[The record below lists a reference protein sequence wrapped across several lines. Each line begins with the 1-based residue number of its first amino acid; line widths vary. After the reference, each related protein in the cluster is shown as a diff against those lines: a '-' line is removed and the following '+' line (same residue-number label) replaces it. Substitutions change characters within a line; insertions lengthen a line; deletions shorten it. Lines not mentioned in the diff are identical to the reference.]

1 MFPTIGNISKVDQPL
16 NGTARVE
23 PSDARLIPFKGKAP
37 RLGEG
42 CFLADTARLVGDVV
56 IGPRSSIWFGAVIR
70 GDVFHVRIG
79 ARVNIQDMALIHVTA
94 EKHPTLVG
102 DDVTIGHR
110 ATLHGCTVGRG
121 ALIGMGA
128 TILDEARIGAHAM
141 VGAGALV
148 TPGSVIEE
156 GTLWTGVPARFR
168 RELRASERE
177 HLARSAPHY
186 CKLAQVYLD
195 AGFGR
200 VGTAT

>member
-1 MFPTIGNISKVDQPL
+1 MDS
-16 NGTARVE
+16 
-23 PSDARLIPFKGKAP
+23 SDARLIPYKGKAP

-42 CFLADTARLVGDVV
+42 CFLADTARLVGDVTL
-56 IGPRSSIWFGAVIR
+56 GHHSSIWFGAVIR

-79 ARVNIQDMALIHVTA
+79 ENVNVQDMALIHVTA
-94 EKHPTLVG
+94 GKHATLID

-110 ATLHGCTVGRG
+110 ASLHGCTVGRG

-128 TILDEARIGAHAM
+128 TILDEARVGAHAM

-148 TPGSVIEE
+148 TPGTVIEE

-168 RELRASERE
+168 RELRPSERE

-200 VGTAT
+200 VGKVT